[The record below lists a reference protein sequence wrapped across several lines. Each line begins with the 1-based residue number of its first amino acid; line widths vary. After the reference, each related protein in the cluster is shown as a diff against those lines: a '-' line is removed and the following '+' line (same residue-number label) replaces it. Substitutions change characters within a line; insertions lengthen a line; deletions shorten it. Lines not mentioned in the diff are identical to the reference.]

1 MHTIKYVL
9 CLMITI
15 QCVTLHAM
23 NHNEII
29 PAMEHNKVITAG
41 KWLRNGL
48 LLTTAACFTAAYLMD
63 HDEQSR
69 ARENFLVAGFV
80 CSLKTMVA
88 QYSLFKLQRGIGFNF
103 VGPSQAV

>member
-9 CLMITI
+9 CLVITI
-15 QCVTLHAM
+15 QCVTLDAM

-29 PAMEHNKVITAG
+29 PAMEHNRAVTTG

-48 LLTTAACFTAAYLMD
+48 LLTTAACFTAAYIMD

-69 ARENFLVAGFV
+69 TRQNSLAAGFV
-80 CSLKTMVA
+80 CSMFTIAAQQRLCNLK
-88 QYSLFKLQRGIGFNF
+88 RGIGFNF